1 MPGHIW
7 PAQEPVGLAPPH
19 ETGEALGS
27 WCPGAAGG
35 NDAGSGERRRGEV
48 GKVAEEEAGEE
59 RSPFWGWRGGESSPR
74 CALHGEAT
82 QHREARGSKLE
93 ERWGTPLR

>member
-19 ETGEALGS
+19 EIGEALSS
-27 WCPGAAGG
+27 WRPGAAGS

-59 RSPFWGWRGGESSPR
+59 RSPFWGGGEEK
-74 CALHGEAT
+74 A
-82 QHREARGSKLE
+82 HRDVRSTVRQLSVGKLVAA
-93 ERWGTPLR
+93 G